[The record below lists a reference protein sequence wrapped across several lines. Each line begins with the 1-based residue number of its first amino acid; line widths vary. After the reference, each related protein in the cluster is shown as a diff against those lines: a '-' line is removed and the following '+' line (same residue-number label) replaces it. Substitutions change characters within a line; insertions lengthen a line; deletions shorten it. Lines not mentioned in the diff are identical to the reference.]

1 MTRREYKTAWEAAKR
16 RRFRQA
22 GSETVTL
29 ELPGAVAKNL
39 RAGKP
44 YGWSIEQYVRRRLM
58 IAFGG
63 GRPIPSAKKVP
74 VVAVPVKLGPSVAR
88 NSPCPCGSGRKFKA
102 CCGKAALTARFN

>member
-1 MTRREYKTAWEAAKR
+1 MRRREYKTQWEAVKR
-16 RRFRQA
+16 RRVRESR
-22 GSETVTL
+22 SETITL
-29 ELPGAVAKNL
+29 ELPLAVVRNL

-88 NSPCPCGSGRKFKA
+88 NSLCPCGSGRKFKA
-102 CCGKAALTARFN
+102 CCGKAALTARLD